1 MRLSKNCKTCG
12 REFQWRK
19 KWERNWD
26 EVVYCSKKCSSQK
39 PNQIDTK
46 IEDAIISLLAKRSK
60 SSTICPSEAVRLV
73 FTEEDW
79 QSQMERTRCAARR
92 LALKGIITISQKGK
106 QVDPSSFK
114 GPIRLKKK

>member
-1 MRLSKNCKTCG
+1 MYLSKPCKTCG

-19 KWERNWD
+19 KWEKNWD
-26 EVVYCSKKCSSQK
+26 DVVYCSKKCSSQK

-46 IEDAIISLLAKRSK
+46 IEDAILSLLAKRSK
-60 SSTICPSEAVRLV
+60 SSTICPSEAARLV

-79 QSQMERTRCAARR
+79 QPQMERTRCAARR
-92 LALKGIITISQKGK
+92 LAHKGKITISQNGK
-106 QVDPSSFK
+106 QLDPSTFK